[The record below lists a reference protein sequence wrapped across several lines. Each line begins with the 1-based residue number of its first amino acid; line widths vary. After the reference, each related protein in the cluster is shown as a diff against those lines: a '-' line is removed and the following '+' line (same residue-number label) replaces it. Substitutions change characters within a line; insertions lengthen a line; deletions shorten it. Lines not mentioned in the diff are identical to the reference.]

1 MRYREIMYFGSSS
14 TYVCTTEDSVL
25 REQFIADVSLYT
37 QDSVDETGTD
47 TRVTYV
53 TMAIA
58 QRENQ

>member
-1 MRYREIMYFGSSS
+1 MYFGSSS